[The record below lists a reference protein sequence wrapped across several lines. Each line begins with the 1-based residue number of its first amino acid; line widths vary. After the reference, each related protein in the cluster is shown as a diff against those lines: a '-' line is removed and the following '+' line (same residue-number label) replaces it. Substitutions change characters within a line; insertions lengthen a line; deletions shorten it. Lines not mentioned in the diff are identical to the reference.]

1 MLKIEWRHYQLLLAI
16 RETGTLTAAAKQ
28 VGVTQSAASHQVRE
42 AERRLGAMLVQ
53 KSGRMLVLT
62 PAGEQLADAAETI
75 GPLLGNAEAR
85 AQESSH
91 GHQRRLRIAYSPQD
105 GLGWAP
111 KLAKYLRKLSTPYL
125 LDLIRIGDG
134 EMARS
139 LTTGQADLALTVG
152 KSTFQNSSLH
162 ECFVAND
169 PLMAIVP
176 PNQPLAMA
184 SYLSAESFEDM
195 VYFAHSLTPQ
205 SGFELEAFFGPAGTR
220 PGHVA
225 QIQSLPA
232 IIDLVAAGL
241 GASIQLAS
249 TVRAA
254 AKRGEIALVSL
265 TPSNM
270 THPWCLLARPDFIL
284 DAKSLKLENLARVI
298 GKTID
303 PNIAVS

>member
-1 MLKIEWRHYQLLLAI
+1 
-16 RETGTLTAAAKQ
+16 
-28 VGVTQSAASHQVRE
+28 VTQSAASHQIRE
-42 AERRLGAMLVQ
+42 AERRLGAMLVR

-62 PAGEQLADAAETI
+62 PAGEQLADVVETT
-75 GPLLGNAEAR
+75 GPLLRNAEAR

-91 GHQRRLRIAYSPQD
+91 GHQRRLRIAYGPQD

-111 KLAKYLRKLSTPYL
+111 KMAKYLRKLATPYL
-125 LDLIRIGDG
+125 LDLIHIGDG
-134 EMARS
+134 DISRS
-139 LTTGQADLALTVG
+139 LTTGQADLALVIG
-152 KSTFQNSSLH
+152 KSKNQNSTLS

-176 PNQPLAMA
+176 TKQPLVMA
-184 SYLSAESFEDM
+184 SYMSAESFEEM

-232 IIDLVAAGL
+232 IIDLVAAGM

-254 AKRGEIALVSL
+254 AKRGDIALVSL
-265 TPSNM
+265 YPPNL
-270 THPWCLLARPDFIL
+270 THPWRLLARPEFL
-284 DAKSLKLENLARVI
+284 QDARSLKLENLARVI

-303 PNIAVS
+303 PNI